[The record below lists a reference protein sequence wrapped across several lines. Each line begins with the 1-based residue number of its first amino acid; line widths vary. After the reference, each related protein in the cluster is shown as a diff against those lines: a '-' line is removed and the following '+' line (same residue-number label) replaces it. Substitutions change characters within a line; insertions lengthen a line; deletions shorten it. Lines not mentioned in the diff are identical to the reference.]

1 MTADEVNPMRNI
13 CVEKVV
19 VNVGVG
25 EAGEKLLRAEKVVNL
40 VTGRTTT
47 RTISKTTNRDF
58 GIRKKM
64 PVGCKVTLRKK
75 EADDFLKRA
84 FWVKQNKIANYS
96 FDQRGNFSFGL
107 GDHTDFKGMKYDPDI
122 GIFGMDISV
131 SLRRDG
137 YRISRR
143 RIQTR
148 KIPKKQ
154 WISKDEAYAFLKR
167 KFDVEV
173 VKLE

>member
-1 MTADEVNPMRNI
+1 MTADDDNPMRNI
-13 CVEKVV
+13 CVDKVV

-25 EAGEKLLRAEKVVNL
+25 EAGEKLLRAEKVMNL
-40 VTGRTTT
+40 LTGRTTT

-75 EADDFLKRA
+75 EAEDFLKRA

-107 GDHTDFKGMKYDPDI
+107 GDYTDFKDMKYDPDI

-143 RIQTR
+143 RIQYR

-154 WISKDEAYAFLKR
+154 WISKGEAYAFLKR

-173 VKLE
+173 VNLE